1 VPNQELVAEAQVILK
16 ALEAVY
22 FKNERFQVESLAT
35 AEAFS
40 LRMQKMCIHFYRVNQ
55 ELLCFQLESK
65 LVQSKDHPSVS
76 KSR

>member
-1 VPNQELVAEAQVILK
+1 VAEAQAILK
-16 ALEAVY
+16 ALEADYVES
-22 FKNERFQVESLAT
+22 ERLRAESLAT

-40 LRMQKMCIHFYRVNQ
+40 LRMQKTCIHFYRVNQ
-55 ELLCFQLESK
+55 ELLRFQLESK